1 MTLDFSNID
10 HTESDHENDDTS
22 LSLEKLLFDAEEVSE
37 LQRARSSVEHEVE
50 RSDDVFEHFT
60 LEDYDNAF
68 TSKSRQDEDQI
79 ENIVDSSSVHLRS
92 DDSTSNEQV
101 EKQYS
106 LSTSLTFVTDSET
119 EYDSWNFARWFLH
132 WSMTSI

>member
-1 MTLDFSNID
+1 MTLDFSNIN
-10 HTESDHENDDTS
+10 HTESDHENNNTS
-22 LSLEKLLFDAEEVSE
+22 LPFEKLLFDAEEVSE

-50 RSDDVFEHFT
+50 RSDNVFEHFT

-92 DDSTSNEQV
+92 DDLTSNEQV

-106 LSTSLTFVTDSET
+106 LSTSSTSVIDSET
-119 EYDSWNFARWFLH
+119 EYNSWNFARWFLH

>member
-1 MTLDFSNID
+1 LTLDFSNID

-50 RSDDVFEHFT
+50 RSDDVFKHFT

-119 EYDSWNFARWFLH
+119 EYDS
-132 WSMTSI
+132 